1 MGRLYGAADAAVVDD
16 NDINRMVLI
25 RHLNAVP
32 QHPFDVLVA
41 SNGEEAVEIASHE
54 AVDLVFMD
62 VEMPVMDGLEA
73 TRCIRAREAASAS
86 GRPAL
91 FIVGL
96 SGNARSVRVARAP
109 AQRSGP

>member
-1 MGRLYGAADAAVVDD
+1 MDD

-32 QHPFDVLVA
+32 DRPFDVLVA
-41 SNGEEAVEIASHE
+41 SNGEEALDIVSTND
-54 AVDLVFMD
+54 VDLVFMD

-73 TRCIRAREAASAS
+73 TRCIRASEAASAA

-91 FIVGL
+91 AIVGL
-96 SGNARSVRVARAP
+96 SGNARPVRAHPLRRRGSWP
-109 AQRSGP
+109 